1 MLHARRIAQHTA
13 PITGGPRVAGIVI
26 HALPVGGGILALC
39 PMPGRE
45 GAYADDIEHIRE
57 WRPALVITLVTPAE
71 MAAQNASQLGH
82 DMQSRGARWV
92 HMPIPDYGVP
102 DKAQQA
108 KWPMLSTAARTALRG
123 GGRVLVHCMGGCGR
137 SGMVALRLM
146 VEAGEPASAALA
158 RLRHVRPCA
167 VETEDQMTWARG
179 EPRPEFVHRPLE

>member
-1 MLHARRIAQHTA
+1 MLHARRIARHTA

-123 GGRVLVHCMGGCGR
+123 GTGFGALHGRVWAVGYGGAAADGR
-137 SGMVALRLM
+137 GGRTCQRRLGPAAACAPLR
-146 VEAGEPASAALA
+146 
-158 RLRHVRPCA
+158 R
-167 VETEDQMTWARG
+167 
-179 EPRPEFVHRPLE
+179 